1 MNVLDQPFLLLL
13 LFAIWMQSC
22 TSPQTGLRDDSG
34 KLEIL
39 FLGHDREHHNAA
51 QYLPLLA
58 SNLSK
63 EGIFFTY
70 TDNPDDLN
78 EENLD
83 KYDGLM
89 IYANHDQITGSQ
101 EKALLDY
108 VQKGRGF
115 IPVHCASFCFQNSP
129 KYIDLVGGQFLSHK
143 TDTFTASII
152 KKEHTVMKNIN
163 GFSTWDETYVH
174 DKLATDIEVL
184 MERVEGDHR
193 EPWTWVKSYGKGRVF
208 YTAYGHDER
217 TWGHPGFHQLV
228 KEGITWA
235 VGDEARSK
243 WEKFRTEIPQLVYR
257 DVPGIPNYEKRDPG
271 PRFQEPLSPE
281 QSAKLIQVPVGFDL
295 QLFASEPDIINP
307 IAMDW
312 DEKGRLW
319 VIETVDYP
327 NTVRGDRTTGDDRIK
342 ICEDTDGDGKADL
355 FTVFADNLNIPTSMV
370 FTNGGVMVS
379 QAPYFIFLKDTDGD
393 DKADIR
399 KIVMEGWGTFDTH
412 AGPSN
417 LKYGLDNQIWGVV
430 GYSGFEG
437 MIAGESRKFS
447 QGIYRFKPDLSSFE
461 FMTAT
466 SNNTWGLGFTP
477 TNEVFASTANNTH
490 SVFMGIPNKALRDV
504 QGIRPGGSMKIDGH
518 YAMRTITSQVRQVD
532 VFGGF
537 TAASGHNF
545 YTARAYPE
553 AYWDHTALV
562 CEPTGHLVHLA
573 KIEKQGAGF
582 IEKDGWNLFASADE
596 WVSPVEAKTGP
607 DGAVWILD
615 WYNFIVQHNPT
626 PTPERGGFA
635 GENGKGNAYE
645 NPLRDKSH
653 GRVWRVVSRQ
663 AKAYKPMQLKG
674 DKPDDLIRTLDND
687 NMLWRLTA
695 QRLLVERGNTDVLPK
710 LYKVVKDNK
719 DENGFAAIHALYAL
733 DGLGARSK
741 DDMAESVLLEALRH
755 PTPGVRKAAIQI
767 LSKAGWRE
775 EMVSKNHLL
784 NDPDP
789 NTRMAAILSLTELS
803 PSEAMGQAL
812 YKLSQEKGIIEDEWL
827 SKAVYA
833 AAVQHKNGFI
843 QAFLADHP
851 GYDPAKVLSKKREAT
866 NYDDS
871 AWKTMILPTFIEE
884 AGLNIDGFI
893 WFRKDVELPLSFVK
907 KARLSLGPVNDSDI
921 SYING
926 VRVGGTENRYLEKRL
941 YEVAAG
947 ILKPGKNTIA
957 IRVED
962 IGGRGGIY
970 GKPEELFLAAGDQ
983 KLSLAGEWKYDVAN
997 EYGTGKSVFADKSIG
1012 ETFCE
1017 TYLGNMAGKSNETDE
1032 AGTDATVIHIKTI
1045 KNEMKYDLKTFSVV
1059 AGKPVE
1065 LVFENPD
1072 FMQHNLLITQIG
1084 KLEAVGKAADKLA
1097 ADPGGADRQYVPDMP
1112 EVLFSTKLVNPQET
1126 VRLRFVAPEQPGDY
1140 PYVCTFPGHWLL
1152 MNGIMKVVP
1161 APL

>member
-1 MNVLDQPFLLLL
+1 MKLLTQSFIAL
-13 LFAIWMQSC
+13 LFILFIHSC
-22 TSPQTGLRDDSG
+22 TPPSTSLRDGSG

-39 FLGHDREHHNAA
+39 FLGHDSQHHNSA

-58 SNLSK
+58 SSLSK

-70 TDNPDDLN
+70 TDKPDDLN
-78 EENLD
+78 DENLD
-83 KYDGLM
+83 KYDALM
-89 IYANHDQITGSQ
+89 IYANHEEITPTQ

-115 IPVHCASFCFQNSP
+115 IPIHCASFCFQNSL
-129 KYIDLVGGQFLSHK
+129 KYIDLVGGQFKSHQ
-143 TDTFTASII
+143 TDSFATSII
-152 KKEHTVMKNIN
+152 NKAHPVMKGLSEFI
-163 GFSTWDETYVH
+163 TWDETYVH

-193 EPWTWVKSYGKGRVF
+193 EPWTWVKPHGKGRVF

-217 TWGHPGFHQLV
+217 TWNHPGFQQLV
-228 KEGITWA
+228 KEGIIWA
-235 VGDEARSK
+235 VGDEAKSK
-243 WEKFRTEIPQLVYR
+243 WEKFRAEIPQLVYR
-257 DVPGIPNYEKRDPG
+257 DAPGIPNYEKRDPG
-271 PRFQEPLSPE
+271 PRFQEPLTPE

-295 QLFASEPDIINP
+295 KLFASEPDIINP

-327 NTVRGDRTTGDDRIK
+327 NTVRGDRTAGDDRIK
-342 ICEDTDGDGKADL
+342 ICEDTDGDGKADKFIL
-355 FTVFADNLNIPTSMV
+355 FADNLNIPTSMV

-393 DKADIR
+393 DKADVR
-399 KIVMEGWGTFDTH
+399 KIIMEGWGTFDTH

-430 GYSGFEG
+430 GYSGFDG

-490 SVFMGIPNKALRDV
+490 SVFMGIPNKAMRDV
-504 QGIRPGGSMKIDGH
+504 QGIRPGGSLKIDGH

-553 AYWDHTALV
+553 VFWDHTALI

-573 KIEKQGAGF
+573 KIEKRGAGF
-582 IEKDGWNLFASADE
+582 IEKDGWNLFAGADE
-596 WVSPVEAKTGP
+596 WVSPVDAKAGP

-663 AKAYKPMQLKG
+663 AKAYKPMQLNR
-674 DKPDDLIRTLDND
+674 DDPDDLIRALGND

-695 QRLLVERGNTDVLPK
+695 QRLLVERGNLDVLTD
-710 LYKVVKDNK
+710 LYKLVKEHK
-719 DENGFAAIHALYAL
+719 VEMPFAAIHALWTM
-733 DGLGARSK
+733 DGLGALSK
-741 DDMAESVLLEALRH
+741 HDEAEAVVMEALKH
-755 PTPGVRKAAIQI
+755 PSAAVRKAAIQI
-767 LSKAGWRE
+767 LSKSGWRE
-775 EMVSKNHLL
+775 ELFTQYPLL
-784 NDPDP
+784 TDPDP
-789 NTRMAAILSLTELS
+789 NTRMAAILSLAELQ
-803 PSEAMGQAL
+803 PSEALGQAL
-812 YKLSQEKGIIEDEWL
+812 YKLSVEQAIVDDEWL
-827 SKAVYA
+827 SKAVYV
-833 AAVQHKNGFI
+833 AAVQHKHGFI

-851 GYDPAKVLSKKREAT
+851 GYDPDKVQSKNRET
-866 NYDDS
+866 INYDDS
-871 AWKTMILPTFIEE
+871 AWKTMILPTFIED
-884 AGLNIDGFI
+884 AGVNIDGFI
-893 WFRKDVELPLSFVK
+893 WFRKEVDLPLSFAK

-926 VRVGGTENRYLEKRL
+926 LRVGGIESRYLDKRV

-957 IRVED
+957 VRVED

-970 GKPEELFLAAGDQ
+970 GKPEELFLEAGKQ
-983 KLSLAGEWKYDVAN
+983 KLSLAGEWKYEVAN
-997 EYGTGKSVFADKSIG
+997 EYGTAKSVFTDKSIG

-1017 TYLGNMAGKSNETDE
+1017 TYLRTLAGNNDIGE
-1032 AGTDATVIHIKTI
+1032 ASEDATVIHIKTI
-1045 KNEMKYDLKTFSVV
+1045 INEMKYDLKTFSVV

-1097 ADPGGADRQYVPDMP
+1097 TDPGGADRQYVPDMP

-1126 VRLRFVAPEQPGDY
+1126 VKLRFIAPEKAGDY

-1161 APL
+1161 PSL